1 MSILVGSDEG
11 VPRANPQVFQRN
23 VQDRQYG
30 QQPDGYQQK
39 HVSWKQQRQ
48 IDYQS
53 QLYQQMQFYQQRLRD
68 QELQQ
73 QMGYQQPQ
81 DNQQCQGCSYHPSVQ
96 QQHEQRPP
104 LSRDH
109 RINMKVLDLPKKEVY
124 SKICLKL
131 NIRRDIS
138 FDDFRMLAEELGMD
152 RDATEYSGQQR
163 NPTDFI
169 LSQYNPNVTV
179 GELVKILHKIERLD
193 VEAVLKDWIQQ
204 GST

>member
-1 MSILVGSDEG
+1 
-11 VPRANPQVFQRN
+11 
-23 VQDRQYG
+23 
-30 QQPDGYQQK
+30 
-39 HVSWKQQRQ
+39 
-48 IDYQS
+48 
-53 QLYQQMQFYQQRLRD
+53 
-68 QELQQ
+68 
-73 QMGYQQPQ
+73 
-81 DNQQCQGCSYHPSVQ
+81 
-96 QQHEQRPP
+96 
-104 LSRDH
+104 
-109 RINMKVLDLPKKEVY
+109 MKVLDLPKKEVY